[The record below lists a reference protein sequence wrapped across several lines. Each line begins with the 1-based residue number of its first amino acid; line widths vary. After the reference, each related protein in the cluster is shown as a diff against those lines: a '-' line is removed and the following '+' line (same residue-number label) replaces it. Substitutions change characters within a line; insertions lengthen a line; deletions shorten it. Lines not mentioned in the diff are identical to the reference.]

1 MVDKLTQAQIHTLVC
16 TYSKSKHKDYISSWK
31 SPMAIKRAELF
42 RKRAELLRKIEIQ
55 REERELNQL
64 INKEYL

>member
-1 MVDKLTQAQIHTLVC
+1 MVDKLTQAQMHTLVC
-16 TYSKSKHKDYISSWK
+16 TSRKAEYEDRIRSWE
-31 SPMAIKRAELF
+31 SPQAI
-42 RKRAELLRKIEIQ
+42 KRAELLRKIEVQ

>member
-1 MVDKLTQAQIHTLVC
+1 MVDKLTQAQMHTLVC
-16 TYSKSKHKDYISSWK
+16 TSRKAEHKDYISSWE
-31 SPMAIKRAELF
+31 SPRAI
-42 RKRAELLRKIEIQ
+42 KRAELLRKIEIQ

>member
-1 MVDKLTQAQIHTLVC
+1 MVDKLTQAQMHTLVC
-16 TYSKSKHKDYISSWK
+16 TSRKSKHKDYISSWE
-31 SPMAIKRAELF
+31 SPRAI
-42 RKRAELLRKIEIQ
+42 KRAELLRKIEIQ